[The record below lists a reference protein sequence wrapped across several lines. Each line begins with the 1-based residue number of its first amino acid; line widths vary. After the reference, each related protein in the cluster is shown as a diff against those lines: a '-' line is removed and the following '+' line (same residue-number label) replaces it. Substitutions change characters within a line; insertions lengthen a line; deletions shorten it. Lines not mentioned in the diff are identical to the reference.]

1 MEQTD
6 NLKRAVRFYRHMIIR
21 RLTLA
26 SQHTNTDVL
35 PKVAAKLGD
44 NFLHDLKLKK
54 GELKSSVLVRHIVSG
69 YQEEDEAKITNFC
82 QILRHDRNLG
92 LGLLA
97 DLIES
102 YPGLRM
108 YRSQWN
114 LLDLLSQIA
123 SLRAVIQ
130 QLGKCLHLENDVI
143 ERCKR
148 QNRQPLD
155 KVRAILFYGLQSLGC
170 TTSLAQEVLGLV
182 YTTLREKR
190 EENSALLGL
199 LEALRSQIDE
209 WKDIRKDSDEQGAT
223 CDADVDYDDDF
234 EDVSDSDDDG
244 FEEGS
249 YFSDFESD
257 DSRGSEDEKKLSPR
271 QNDSGSEGEIEECL
285 DMTNKP
291 VQSKERA
298 SESEE
303 EIEECIF
310 SDKKDK
316 SLHRESR
323 SSSSISKV
331 VDIGSEEEI
340 EECIDD
346 GRKGRQSSRPVAS
359 SGKGVDSDSDEEIEE
374 CIVGSSKPKK
384 GPLQRRTSP
393 KPASTSHQVS
403 TGSKRRN
410 SNRGPSSAQATGRV
424 RRNSLHDG
432 TRGRSQRTVVLG
444 EPQSNRS
451 QTSRK
456 QTGGVSAEA
465 PLQNKNMA
473 ERDRETAGDGRSCHE
488 GHAIRKLED
497 KVEKLEAL
505 IGKIGKFF
513 PHIQGHETG
522 TSSRPSTSMSRKV
535 TEMQLSKL
543 SQFIGN
549 DWESLGRELGLKAVT
564 LSQIK
569 CENPLQVE
577 RVFNML
583 LKWKNRNYSTATVQT
598 LYTVIS
604 RWDGVKIDALDY
616 LNSFR

>member
-26 SQHTNTDVL
+26 SQHTNADVL
-35 PKVAAKLGD
+35 SKVAAKLGD
-44 NFLHDLKLKK
+44 NFLHDLRLKK

-69 YQEEDEAKITNFC
+69 YQEEDETKITNFC

-199 LEALRSQIDE
+199 LEALRTQIDE
-209 WKDIRKDSDEQGAT
+209 WKDTRKDSDEQGAT
-223 CDADVDYDDDF
+223 CDADDDYDDEDF

-244 FEEGS
+244 FDEEMS
-249 YFSDFESD
+249 YVSDFEPY
-257 DSRGSEDEKKLSPR
+257 DSGGSEDEKGLSPH
-271 QNDSGSEGEIEECL
+271 QKDSESEGEIEECL
-285 DMTNKP
+285 DVSNKP
-291 VQSKERA
+291 ARSKERA

-303 EIEECIF
+303 EIEECLD

-316 SLHRESR
+316 SLRQESR
-323 SSSSISKV
+323 SSTSFSKD
-331 VDIGSEEEI
+331 VDSESEEEI
-340 EECIDD
+340 EECIGN
-346 GRKGRQSSRPVAS
+346 GRKIRQSSRPVAS

-374 CIVGSSKPKK
+374 CIVGSSKPKRGNMK
-384 GPLQRRTSP
+384 TSP
-393 KPASTSHQVS
+393 KQVSTSHQVS
-403 TGSKRRN
+403 TGSKRRH
-410 SNRGPSSAQATGRV
+410 STRGPSSAQATGRV
-424 RRNSLHDG
+424 RRNSLNDG

-444 EPQSNRS
+444 EPQSNGS

-535 TEMQLSKL
+535 TEIQLSKL

-569 CENPLQVE
+569 CENPLHVE

-583 LKWKNRNYSTATVQT
+583 LKWKNRNYSTATVQS
-598 LYTVIS
+598 LYTIID
-604 RWDGVKIDALDY
+604 RWDGGKVDALEY